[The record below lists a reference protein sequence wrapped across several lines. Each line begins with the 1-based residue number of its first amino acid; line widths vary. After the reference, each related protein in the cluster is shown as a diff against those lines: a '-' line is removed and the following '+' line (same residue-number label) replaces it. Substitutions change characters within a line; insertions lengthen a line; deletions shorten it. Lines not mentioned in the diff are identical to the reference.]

1 MAKTVSI
8 KYEQGGKTC
17 SSEKKERD
25 DSNNLD
31 TKLQSIYPES
41 VQKPQ
46 SNKPED
52 SIESPTNQAELSVT
66 KVGRSSTE
74 SLRQLSLQINDLID
88 DDAREDHTSGVS
100 ELERR
105 NQELAARLSAE
116 QQKCEQFEQQ
126 IKAYHSRV
134 SELQLEADRVAAE
147 VETRLARELGPLQ
160 EQLQLHVQTVGILVG
175 EKTELQAA
183 LAKSRQTAKQKSG
196 EVEELQGRMKA
207 AKQLISDLEKE
218 VSSKAESGGQVDKA
232 NRELSQEL
240 DRLRLEHRMLGKQLE
255 ETEEEA
261 SELRQKL
268 SARTSDCAALRQ
280 DLQDKQSQL
289 ALTQLRVQQLSLAD
303 NPEVDSQLESL
314 HQHKISLERQLA
326 ELQQTLKTVAAERDQ
341 ASQQYQQYVQ
351 QLNTQVTSLA
361 AKVSST
367 SLTAKVSPTGLTAK
381 VSSTGLTTE
390 VTPTSLAA
398 KVSPTSLAAKV
409 SPTSLAAKVSPT
421 SLAAK
426 VSSTSLTTEVTP
438 TSLAAKVS
446 STSLAAKVSPTSLAA
461 KVSPT
466 SLAAKVSPTS
476 LAAKVSSNN
485 LTTKVSS
492 TSLAAKVSPTSLAA
506 KVSSNS
512 FTAKVSPTSLASK
525 VNSTSLASKVSPTS
539 LAAKLS
545 PTSLASKLEQVSGEN
560 EQLSAREQ
568 GLVRHVSDLEKQLQQ
583 HQQAPQG
590 TQALEQRLAVLVAEK
605 LELSGEIEAKEVYPH
620 LCGGRVENH
629 FGKTTLGTPDRDS
642 NFDLSVVGSLVQHE
656 RDALDH
662 AAAESEEMQHLH
674 LELEEKDQR
683 VEELESLVEQLQGDQ
698 PDQHKLL
705 AAMESDK
712 VAASRAV
719 GQNQQLKKQ
728 LEELQEGFVRVSNNK
743 LELTEKLQYEQHISK
758 ELAER
763 LAQQETELNELRGRL
778 EEKDRQIQSLEQNS
792 RELSTQVLQH
802 NQITDRMRHYEAQG
816 HFSDQLQQ
824 ELQQSKERIQALSKQ
839 NTELRTLLAQ
849 SDSRDANTQDGS
861 TPTTDRKD
869 DMLATLSASVRQL
882 ELERDQLLEQLK
894 GLQVTEGDVTA
905 SPEESAPLSSNED
918 EKKLTAME
926 QLEERFTR
934 TMKEVAELSDEK
946 QRLEHLVLQ
955 LQGETETIGEY
966 IALYQT
972 QRIVLR
978 QRARDKDEQLARLA
992 QDREDLRSKLA
1003 NLNNLVH
1010 RLVGGQ
1016 EGTRVGDADTVQSQV
1031 VPNGDV
1037 PDAEIATENWPVDK
1051 TPRSTEIPPEKEDTA
1066 SKIMSLL
1073 TEIQTSNLVDPHSSE
1088 NFHPC
1093 PWCSGQLITV

>member
-1 MAKTVSI
+1 MSKAEKLAAARKKLKEFQQKNKENTIDGAKSSHDKIAVQSSSSNPDQNIVNQNLIFDSGTLGSSQMIAAEISARELDTSLENQTSNSNESANNINIENIFKNVNSSNNNSELNKVDTNYDDTFSKSNIYQDDPSGNSQFPAFQLSNVTPTNYFDNISSPQQNPNITDNLPTNVFAARDFFDNVSNFTFQNSLGLSQNETNISLEAEKENHRLSTVADFFQNNVSDDI
-8 KYEQGGKTC
+8 EPLVAIPDVPISQTVQEEKP
-17 SSEKKERD
+17 SSSALSVIPPVDSVLSAKESD
-25 DSNNLD
+25 DSNILD
-31 TKLQSIYPES
+31 TKHQSIYPES

-52 SIESPTNQAELSVT
+52 AIESPTNQAELGVT
-66 KVGRSSTE
+66 KIGRSSTE

-88 DDAREDHTSGVS
+88 DDAREDPTSGVS

-134 SELQLEADRVAAE
+134 SELQVEADRVAAE

-183 LAKSRQTAKQKSG
+183 LAKSQQTAKQKSG
-196 EVEELQGRMKA
+196 EVEELQGRVKA

-268 SARTSDCAALRQ
+268 SARTGDCAALRQ

-289 ALTQLRVQQLSLAD
+289 ALTQLRVQQLSSAD
-303 NPEVDSQLESL
+303 NPEVDSQLELL
-314 HQHKISLERQLA
+314 HQHKISLERQLV

-351 QLNTQVTSLA
+351 QLNAQVTSLA
-361 AKVSST
+361 T
-367 SLTAKVSPTGLTAK
+367 
-381 VSSTGLTTE
+381 
-390 VTPTSLAA
+390 
-398 KVSPTSLAAKV
+398 
-409 SPTSLAAKVSPT
+409 
-421 SLAAK
+421 K
-426 VSSTSLTTEVTP
+426 VSSTSLTTKVDSTSLATKVGSTSLVAKVGSTSLAVKVGSTSLAVKVGP
-438 TSLAAKVS
+438 TSLAVKVG
-446 STSLAAKVSPTSLAA
+446 STSLAV
-461 KVSPT
+461 
-466 SLAAKVSPTS
+466 
-476 LAAKVSSNN
+476 
-485 LTTKVSS
+485 
-492 TSLAAKVSPTSLAA
+492 
-506 KVSSNS
+506 
-512 FTAKVSPTSLASK
+512 
-525 VNSTSLASKVSPTS
+525 
-539 LAAKLS
+539 
-545 PTSLASKLEQVSGEN
+545 KLEQVSAEN

-583 HQQAPQG
+583 HQQHQQAPQG
-590 TQALEQRLAVLVAEK
+590 AQELEQSLTVLVAEK
-605 LELSGEIEAKEVYPH
+605 RELSGEIEA
-620 LCGGRVENH
+620 
-629 FGKTTLGTPDRDS
+629 
-642 NFDLSVVGSLVQHE
+642 Q
-656 RDALDH
+656 
-662 AAAESEEMQHLH
+662 SEEMQRFH
-674 LELEEKDQR
+674 LELEEKNQR
-683 VEELESLVEQLQGDQ
+683 VEELESLVERLQGDQ

-824 ELQQSKERIQALSKQ
+824 ELQQSK
-839 NTELRTLLAQ
+839 
-849 SDSRDANTQDGS
+849 
-861 TPTTDRKD
+861 
-869 DMLATLSASVRQL
+869 V
-882 ELERDQLLEQLK
+882 
-894 GLQVTEGDVTA
+894 
-905 SPEESAPLSSNED
+905 
-918 EKKLTAME
+918 
-926 QLEERFTR
+926 
-934 TMKEVAELSDEK
+934 
-946 QRLEHLVLQ
+946 
-955 LQGETETIGEY
+955 
-966 IALYQT
+966 
-972 QRIVLR
+972 
-978 QRARDKDEQLARLA
+978 
-992 QDREDLRSKLA
+992 
-1003 NLNNLVH
+1003 
-1010 RLVGGQ
+1010 
-1016 EGTRVGDADTVQSQV
+1016 
-1031 VPNGDV
+1031 
-1037 PDAEIATENWPVDK
+1037 
-1051 TPRSTEIPPEKEDTA
+1051 
-1066 SKIMSLL
+1066 
-1073 TEIQTSNLVDPHSSE
+1073 
-1088 NFHPC
+1088 
-1093 PWCSGQLITV
+1093 CSGRGRSRCDGK

>member
-1 MAKTVSI
+1 MSKAEKLAAARRKLKEFQQKNKENTIDGAKSFHDKIAVQSSSSNPDQNIVNQNLIFDSGTLGSSQMIAAEISARAFDTPLDNQTSNSNESDVSDNREPLVAI
-8 KYEQGGKTC
+8 PDVPITQIVKEKQ
-17 SSEKKERD
+17 SSSDLSIIPLVDSILSTTERD

-52 SIESPTNQAELSVT
+52 AIESPTNQAELGVT

-183 LAKSRQTAKQKSG
+183 LAKSQQTAKQKSG

-289 ALTQLRVQQLSLAD
+289 ALTQLRVQQLSSAD
-303 NPEVDSQLESL
+303 KPEVDSQLESL

-367 SLTAKVSPTGLTAK
+367 SLIAKVTPTSLTAKVSPTGLT
-381 VSSTGLTTE
+381 
-390 VTPTSLAA
+390 
-398 KVSPTSLAAKV
+398 
-409 SPTSLAAKVSPT
+409 
-421 SLAAK
+421 AK

-476 LAAKVSSNN
+476 LAAKVSPTSLAAKVSSNN
-485 LTTKVSS
+485 LTAKVSS

-512 FTAKVSPTSLASK
+512 FTAKVSPTSLAAKLSSTSLASK
-525 VNSTSLASKVSPTS
+525 VNSTSLASKVSPTSLAAKLSSTSLAAKVSSTS

-605 LELSGEIEAKEVYPH
+605 LELSGEIEAKVR
-620 LCGGRVENH
+620 LLQTRRVENH

-824 ELQQSKERIQALSKQ
+824 ELQQSK
-839 NTELRTLLAQ
+839 
-849 SDSRDANTQDGS
+849 
-861 TPTTDRKD
+861 
-869 DMLATLSASVRQL
+869 V
-882 ELERDQLLEQLK
+882 
-894 GLQVTEGDVTA
+894 
-905 SPEESAPLSSNED
+905 
-918 EKKLTAME
+918 
-926 QLEERFTR
+926 
-934 TMKEVAELSDEK
+934 
-946 QRLEHLVLQ
+946 
-955 LQGETETIGEY
+955 
-966 IALYQT
+966 
-972 QRIVLR
+972 
-978 QRARDKDEQLARLA
+978 
-992 QDREDLRSKLA
+992 
-1003 NLNNLVH
+1003 
-1010 RLVGGQ
+1010 
-1016 EGTRVGDADTVQSQV
+1016 
-1031 VPNGDV
+1031 
-1037 PDAEIATENWPVDK
+1037 
-1051 TPRSTEIPPEKEDTA
+1051 
-1066 SKIMSLL
+1066 
-1073 TEIQTSNLVDPHSSE
+1073 
-1088 NFHPC
+1088 
-1093 PWCSGQLITV
+1093 CSGRGRACCDGK

>member
-1 MAKTVSI
+1 MSKAEKLAAARRKLKEFQQKNKENTIDGAK
-8 KYEQGGKTC
+8 
-17 SSEKKERD
+17 SSHDKIAVQSSSSNPDQNIVNQNLIFDSGTLGSSQMIAAEERD
-25 DSNNLD
+25 DSNILD
-31 TKLQSIYPES
+31 TKHQSIYPES
-41 VQKPQ
+41 EQKPQ

-52 SIESPTNQAELSVT
+52 AIGSPTNQADLGVT
-66 KVGRSSTE
+66 KIGRSSTE

-88 DDAREDHTSGVS
+88 DDAREDPTSGVS

-183 LAKSRQTAKQKSG
+183 LAKSQQTAKQKSG
-196 EVEELQGRMKA
+196 EVEELQGRVKA

-268 SARTSDCAALRQ
+268 SARTGDCAALRQ

-289 ALTQLRVQQLSLAD
+289 ALSQLRVQQLSSAD
-303 NPEVDSQLESL
+303 NPEVDSQLELL

-351 QLNTQVTSLA
+351 QLNAQVTSLATKVSSTSLA

-367 SLTAKVSPTGLTAK
+367 SLTAKVG
-381 VSSTGLTTE
+381 
-390 VTPTSLAA
+390 
-398 KVSPTSLAAKV
+398 
-409 SPTSLAAKVSPT
+409 
-421 SLAAK
+421 
-426 VSSTSLTTEVTP
+426 
-438 TSLAAKVS
+438 
-446 STSLAAKVSPTSLAA
+446 STSLAAKVG
-461 KVSPT
+461 
-466 SLAAKVSPTS
+466 
-476 LAAKVSSNN
+476 
-485 LTTKVSS
+485 S
-492 TSLAAKVSPTSLAA
+492 TSLAAKVGSTSLAA
-506 KVSSNS
+506 KVG
-512 FTAKVSPTSLASK
+512 
-525 VNSTSLASKVSPTS
+525 STSLAAKVGSTSLAAKVGSTSLAAKVGSTSLAAKVGSTSLATKVGSTSLDSKVGSTSLAAMVGSTSLAAKVGSTSLAAKVDSTSLVSKVGSTS
-539 LAAKLS
+539 LAAKL
-545 PTSLASKLEQVSGEN
+545 EQVSAEN

-590 TQALEQRLAVLVAEK
+590 TQELEQSLAVLVAEK
-605 LELSGEIEAKEVYPH
+605 RELSGEIEAK
-620 LCGGRVENH
+620 
-629 FGKTTLGTPDRDS
+629 
-642 NFDLSVVGSLVQHE
+642 
-656 RDALDH
+656 
-662 AAAESEEMQHLH
+662 SEEMQRLH
-674 LELEEKDQR
+674 LELDEKNQR
-683 VEELESLVEQLQGDQ
+683 VEELESLVERLQGDQ

-728 LEELQEGFVRVSNNK
+728 LEELQEGFVRVVSVPLVASVRVVSVSLVRVSGECPAGASVRASNNK

-839 NTELRTLLAQ
+839 NTELHTLLAQ
-849 SDSRDANTQDGS
+849 SDSRDANTQDSS

-894 GLQVTEGDVTA
+894 GLKVTEGDVAA
-905 SPEESAPLSSNED
+905 SPEESASLSADED

-1016 EGTRVGDADTVQSQV
+1016 EGTRGGAADMVQSQV

>member
-17 SSEKKERD
+17 CSEKKERD
-25 DSNNLD
+25 DSNILD
-31 TKLQSIYPES
+31 TKLQSIYPDS

-52 SIESPTNQAELSVT
+52 AIESPTNQAELGVT

-88 DDAREDHTSGVS
+88 DDAREDYTSGVS

-183 LAKSRQTAKQKSG
+183 LAKSQQTAKQKSG
-196 EVEELQGRMKA
+196 EVEELQGRLKA

-289 ALTQLRVQQLSLAD
+289 ALTQLRVQQLSSAD

-351 QLNTQVTSLA
+351 QLNSQVTSLA
-361 AKVSST
+361 AKVSSTSLIAKVTPT

-381 VSSTGLTTE
+381 VSSTSLT
-390 VTPTSLAA
+390 A
-398 KVSPTSLAAKV
+398 KVSSTGLI
-409 SPTSLAAKVSPT
+409 
-421 SLAAK
+421 AK
-426 VSSTSLTTEVTP
+426 VSSTSFTP
-438 TSLAAKVS
+438 KIS
-446 STSLAAKVSPTSLAA
+446 STSLIA
-461 KVSPT
+461 
-466 SLAAKVSPTS
+466 
-476 LAAKVSSNN
+476 
-485 LTTKVSS
+485 
-492 TSLAAKVSPTSLAA
+492 
-506 KVSSNS
+506 
-512 FTAKVSPTSLASK
+512 
-525 VNSTSLASKVSPTS
+525 
-539 LAAKLS
+539 
-545 PTSLASKLEQVSGEN
+545 KLEQVSGEN

-605 LELSGEIEAKEVYPH
+605 LELSGEIEAKLSKLTQKDLLRGVTLPVFGFTRIRTSGHWVLVLEVNCR
-620 LCGGRVENH
+620 LQGTGFESVRGIRRVENH

-656 RDALDH
+656 CDALDH
-662 AAAESEEMQHLH
+662 AASESEEMQHLH
-674 LELEEKDQR
+674 LELEEKDRR
-683 VEELESLVEQLQGDQ
+683 VEELESLMERLQGDQ

-905 SPEESAPLSSNED
+905 SLEESAPLSSNED